1 MNYKKHY
8 FQFNQLKKLI
18 KQSYL
23 KQIKY
28 LFIQIN
34 MILNQDTYRIK
45 KKLENKKQ
53 KIKLKNYEF
62 VCQNCEFNVF
72 QNNQVRIRSNN
83 IKTFIL
89 VKELRRYDD

>member
-1 MNYKKHY
+1 
-8 FQFNQLKKLI
+8 
-18 KQSYL
+18 
-23 KQIKY
+23 
-28 LFIQIN
+28 

-72 QNNQVRIRSNN
+72 
-83 IKTFIL
+83 
-89 VKELRRYDD
+89 